1 MFRGQFEH
9 TIDSKGRISV
19 PSRFREVLKKHDDR
33 LIITIS
39 DRCLVAYTNEE
50 WAVLE
55 QKLSILPQMDK
66 GVQDFY
72 RHIYSN
78 AMDCN
83 IDKQGRLLIPQNLR
97 DYANL
102 QKEVVLVGEMKK
114 IEIWAKDRWDQES
127 NNKLGEG
134 IDQIRQTLAA
144 MGI

>member
-1 MFRGQFEH
+1 
-9 TIDSKGRISV
+9 
-19 PSRFREVLKKHDDR
+19 

>member
-19 PSRFREVLKKHDDR
+19 PSRFREVLKKYDDR
-33 LIITIS
+33 LIITIN

-55 QKLSILPQMDK
+55 QKLSALPQMNK

-102 QKEVVLVGEMKK
+102 QKEVVLVGEMKR

-127 NNKLGEG
+127 NNKNGEG